1 MPTTPIEAPAPAFK
15 GFPPAAARFFKELA
29 DNQNAAWFAEHKA
42 EHEAFV
48 KAPMGA
54 LVQAVTDRLSRT
66 PLPLCGDPKRSLFRI
81 NRDVRFSADKS
92 PYKTNAS
99 AVLSRDG
106 SKTSPGV
113 VYFQFGADEILAA
126 CGFYMPMPEQLK
138 QLRDGM
144 CRHPEAWQAVHKDLD
159 RRKLSLLT
167 EGTLMRVPKGY
178 ESAPESI
185 HADLRLKSWAVRQ
198 TIPLRMARS
207 PELVEAIAELA
218 LSCADLLEF
227 GWTALEAS

>member
-1 MPTTPIEAPAPAFK
+1 MPFK
-15 GFPPAAARFFKELA
+15 GFKPAATRFFKELA
-29 DNQNAAWFAEHKA
+29 ENQNASWFSEHKA
-42 EHEAFV
+42 EHEEFV
-48 KAPMGA
+48 KAPLGA
-54 LVQAVTDRLSRT
+54 LVQAVTARLSGT
-66 PLPLCGDPKRSLFRI
+66 PLPLCGDPRRSLFRI

-113 VYFQFGADEILAA
+113 VYFQFGAEEVYAA
-126 CGFYMPMPEQLK
+126 CGFYMPMPDKLQS
-138 QLRDGM
+138 LRAGM
-144 CRHPEAWQAVHKDLD
+144 CWHSEEWLAVRKGLS
-159 RRKLSLLT
+159 RRGLSLMT
-167 EGTLMRVPKGY
+167 EGALVRLPKGF

-185 HADLRLKSWAVRQ
+185 HPDLRLKSWAVSQ
-198 TIPLRMARS
+198 VIPLRVARS
-207 PELVEAIAELA
+207 PELVETIAGLA